1 MNQFHNPDD
10 EPSCPTTIKISIDD
24 NKKYSTAEYRYVPLR
39 PYTRDASSSPSLLRA
54 RRNELYADIKKKKK
68 EQKKAAKKKRE
79 KRKTT
84 KKKRE
89 KKEKESA
96 PA

>member
-39 PYTRDASSSPSLLRA
+39 PYTRDASSPSLLRA